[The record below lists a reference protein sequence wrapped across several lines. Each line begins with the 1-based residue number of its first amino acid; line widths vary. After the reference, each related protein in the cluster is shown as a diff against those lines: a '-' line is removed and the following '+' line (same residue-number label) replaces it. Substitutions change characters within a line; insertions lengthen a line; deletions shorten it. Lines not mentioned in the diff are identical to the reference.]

1 MNLFRELCFRMKL
14 LKPQISM
21 KSTSLCLPPVFS
33 RLAILPC
40 GAINKERSVS
50 RRPNHSVS
58 LASTSS
64 AEAIGAGRP
73 SNSSDTFDCF
83 SRTTRPMVKGDPSEV
98 SACNLRVACLAPYW
112 MSAASPKSLRPWAST
127 LPMALIRLLLPTLF
141 GPLMRTMAV
150 SGNSMCRLV
159 CWHQCSKSRTF
170 SFILSTCFAAFH
182 LVGLRLE
189 PSVREEL
196 FQLRGPLLPLQQVV
210 GLPCFAVV
218 RCRVLGDIAAVR
230 PCALHLLHCLVGG
243 GTVVMPQ
250 ALGHATLHQ
259 QGVRVAAPCLLVEK
273 QSLPEVPAAWLGVLH
288 LAGSSQRHVC
298 GGAVKVRGV
307 FVPLDGVQP
316 QEELR
321 GCVRRLGLFVF
332 VVKGSLLHYAVRDYD
347 RTEDRAAG
355 ACGLPKGI
363 SFHLESAQSD
373 AEEDGGCDPVGRVVE
388 AVIEGL
394 ARQHAQQRHNGRG
407 SGPVPVL
414 SIPA

>member
-112 MSAASPKSLRPWAST
+112 MSAASPNSLRPWAST

-170 SFILSTCFAAFH
+170 SFILS
-182 LVGLRLE
+182 
-189 PSVREEL
+189 S
-196 FQLRGPLLPLQQVV
+196 
-210 GLPCFAVV
+210 CFAVL
-218 RCRVLGDIAAVR
+218 RCRVLGDVVAVR
-230 PCALHLLHCLVGG
+230 PCALHHLHCLVGG
-243 GTVVMPQ
+243 NTVVMPQ
-250 ALGHATLHQ
+250 ALGHATLDQ
-259 QGVRVAAPCLLVEK
+259 EGV
-273 QSLPEVPAAWLGVLH
+273 
-288 LAGSSQRHVC
+288 
-298 GGAVKVRGV
+298 
-307 FVPLDGVQP
+307 
-316 QEELR
+316 
-321 GCVRRLGLFVF
+321 
-332 VVKGSLLHYAVRDYD
+332 
-347 RTEDRAAG
+347 
-355 ACGLPKGI
+355 
-363 SFHLESAQSD
+363 
-373 AEEDGGCDPVGRVVE
+373 
-388 AVIEGL
+388 
-394 ARQHAQQRHNGRG
+394 
-407 SGPVPVL
+407 
-414 SIPA
+414 